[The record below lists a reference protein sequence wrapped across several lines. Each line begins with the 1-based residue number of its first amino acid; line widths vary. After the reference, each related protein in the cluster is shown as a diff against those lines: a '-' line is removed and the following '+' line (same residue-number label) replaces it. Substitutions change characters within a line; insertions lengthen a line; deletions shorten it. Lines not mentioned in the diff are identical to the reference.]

1 MHISKTS
8 AKQIVN
14 EISKLV
20 KQNINLMDEKGCII
34 ASCDKDRIGQ
44 FHEGAFKIITEK
56 LDEYY
61 ITDELATE
69 TARKG
74 LNLPLELDGEIVG
87 VVGITGS
94 YDEVINSGRLIK
106 KMTEILLMEKRTSY
120 HQLMDKRVR
129 NAFLEE
135 WLINS
140 GYVNYREL
148 EERGHALNIDI
159 NRPRRVIIAS
169 VEELDKYK
177 ETQEGQ
183 SKISKFENA
192 IDAYLNK
199 IEAAIHFRNASR
211 QIILV
216 DRMPIEQMVDFSN
229 RMAKYVVDKV
239 GFRLNIGIDG
249 GDRDLH
255 YAFLQAHRAWK
266 SASDERQ
273 AIVCYE
279 NMSLELVL
287 SCVPTERKN
296 EYIGKIF
303 KGCSHDEIKEYITM
317 RNLYFNTEG
326 SIKKTSELMYVHK
339 NTLQYRINKLK
350 EISGYDVRKPGESAA
365 LYIAMRIALDLDY

>member
-20 KQNINLMDEKGCII
+20 KQNINLMDETGCII

-44 FHEGAFKIITEK
+44 FHEGAYKIITEK

-61 ITDELATE
+61 ITDDLATD
-69 TARKG
+69 TAKKG
-74 LNLPLELDGEIVG
+74 LNLPLELEGEIVG

-106 KMTEILLMEKRTSY
+106 KMTEILLMEKRASY

-135 WLINS
+135 WLINT

-148 EERGHALNIDI
+148 EERGMALNIDI
-159 NRPRRVIIAS
+159 NRPRRIIIAS
-169 VEELDKYK
+169 VEELDRYK

-199 IEAAIHFRNASR
+199 IEGAIHFRNASR

-216 DRMPIEQMVDFSN
+216 DRMATEQLVVFSKK
-229 RMAKYVVDKV
+229 MTKYVYDKV
-239 GFRLNIGIDG
+239 GFRLNIGIDST
-249 GDRDLH
+249 DRDMH
-255 YAFLQAHRAWK
+255 YAYIQANKAWE
-266 SASDERQ
+266 SASDEGQ
-273 AIVCYE
+273 DIVCYE

-287 SCVPTERKN
+287 SCVPTERKR

-303 KGCSHDEIKEYITM
+303 NGCSHDEIKDYITM
-317 RNLYFNTEG
+317 LNIYFKTDG
-326 SIKKTSELMYVHK
+326 SIQKTSDLMYVHK

-350 EISGYDVRKPGESAA
+350 DISGYDVRKPSESAA
-365 LYIAMRIALDLDY
+365 LYIAMRIAYDLDY

>member
-177 ETQEGQ
+177 EAQEGQ

-216 DRMPIEQMVDFSN
+216 DRMPREQMVDFSN

-317 RNLYFNTEG
+317 LNLYFKTEG
-326 SIKKTSELMYVHK
+326 SIQKTSELMYVHK

-350 EISGYDVRKPGESAA
+350 EISGYDVRKPGESAV

>member
-199 IEAAIHFRNASR
+199 I
-211 QIILV
+211 
-216 DRMPIEQMVDFSN
+216 
-229 RMAKYVVDKV
+229 
-239 GFRLNIGIDG
+239 
-249 GDRDLH
+249 
-255 YAFLQAHRAWK
+255 
-266 SASDERQ
+266 
-273 AIVCYE
+273 
-279 NMSLELVL
+279 
-287 SCVPTERKN
+287 
-296 EYIGKIF
+296 
-303 KGCSHDEIKEYITM
+303 
-317 RNLYFNTEG
+317 
-326 SIKKTSELMYVHK
+326 
-339 NTLQYRINKLK
+339 
-350 EISGYDVRKPGESAA
+350 
-365 LYIAMRIALDLDY
+365 

>member
-216 DRMPIEQMVDFSN
+216 DRMPREQMVDFSN

-273 AIVCYE
+273 AIVCY
-279 NMSLELVL
+279 
-287 SCVPTERKN
+287 
-296 EYIGKIF
+296 
-303 KGCSHDEIKEYITM
+303 
-317 RNLYFNTEG
+317 
-326 SIKKTSELMYVHK
+326 
-339 NTLQYRINKLK
+339 
-350 EISGYDVRKPGESAA
+350 
-365 LYIAMRIALDLDY
+365 